1 MKPSVIWG
9 ILNVPTQEELL
20 RKFSSK
26 ESLSLDVALRLN
38 PEVKNTTRVV
48 IQEIV
53 PISVAGSTEDWKIIT
68 TNGYEIYMNTSKQ
81 KGYMRKNS

>member
-1 MKPSVIWG
+1 MKPSLIWD

-38 PEVKNTTRVV
+38 PEFKNTTRVV

-53 PISVAGSTEDWKIIT
+53 PIGVTGIRRIGKSLPQMA
-68 TNGYEIYMNTSKQ
+68 
-81 KGYMRKNS
+81 MRYI